1 MAKRSFLDSFITVG
15 LTLSLGVAGG
25 RAVAAQARTGTV
37 RVEVVA
43 GGAPIEGASVSAKGV
58 SAKTNA
64 SGIGTLLLPAGKIS
78 VAATKSGYQITAAR
92 VEVVAGAETTVHL
105 TMTPVTPPDRTVV
118 ASTRTGRHS
127 DEQAVAVAGIDRDQ
141 IETKMLGSPGDL
153 ASLFSQG
160 AGLALTTTSPVLGT
174 TMARIQGLPGH
185 YTALLSDGVHLY
197 TDRPGGI
204 SLLQIPPMGV
214 DRVEVIKGPASAIYG
229 SDSLAGSINLLSRIP
244 GTTPSH
250 EFLFS
255 QSSEGGTDGVLWLSS
270 PAGGK
275 WSHTLLAGGHYQ
287 DERDRNGDGWSD
299 IPGYKR
305 GVLSPQVFWDN
316 GRGRTI
322 SGLAD
327 VRFEKREGGSA
338 FARESLETKTANGRL
353 SGQIV
358 YKNGYILAGAAS
370 LFIQS
375 RDHYFGDVLENERPQ
390 GATIEITLRR
400 PSTRNVWMGGI
411 VTDWYGLRTYTTPL
425 PSGYISTRP
434 GIFFGDDWKAASA
447 LVLSG
452 SARLDHHNLYGFLLS
467 PRGSALVRRGAWAAR
482 VSGSQGYFTP
492 RPIME
497 ETEAAG
503 LTRLT
508 IEDPLKLETARS
520 VSADF
525 SHTTRATTVTVTLF
539 RTQIDNPGQIDRTTY
554 TLRTETQP
562 IGAHG
567 VEILGTARRAPL
579 SLTGMYAYT
588 HTRELDG
595 RALPL
600 TPQHRAGLMAALEG
614 RRGRIGADVL
624 FTGQQRLDANPY
636 RSTSE
641 SYVVTSLVGEAR
653 FGRWRLFVNAD
664 NVTDVRQTKWDPI
677 GRPTQDVDGR
687 WTVDAWAP
695 LEGRII
701 NAGIRI
707 AF

>member
-1 MAKRSFLDSFITVG
+1 MAQRSFLNSFFRIG
-15 LTLSLGVAGG
+15 LTLSLGLAS
-25 RAVAAQARTGTV
+25 RPAQAAQARTGTV

-43 GGAPIEGASVSAKGV
+43 DGVPVQGASVTAKGA
-58 SAKTNA
+58 SATTDA
-64 SGIGTLLLPAGKIS
+64 SGRATLLLPAKATA
-78 VAATKSGYQITAAR
+78 VAATKRGFRIASAR
-92 VEVVAGAETTVHL
+92 VEVTAGVESAVRL
-105 TMTPVTPPDRTVV
+105 VLTPVTPPDRSVV
-118 ASTRTGRHS
+118 ASTRTGRHA
-127 DEQAVAVAGIDRDQ
+127 DEQAVDVAKIDRDQ
-141 IETKMLGSPGDL
+141 IETEMLGSPGDVT
-153 ASLFSQG
+153 SLFAQN

-185 YTALLSDGVHLY
+185 YTVLLSDGVHLY

-204 SLLQIPPMGV
+204 SLLQISPMPL

-229 SDSLAGSINLLSRIP
+229 SDALAGTINLLSRIP
-244 GTTPSH
+244 GTAPSH

-270 PAGGK
+270 AAGGK

-305 GVLSPQVFWDN
+305 AVLNPQVFWDN

-322 SGLAD
+322 SGVAD

-358 YKNGYILAGAAS
+358 YKNGYIVAGAAS

-434 GIFFGDDWKAASA
+434 GIFAGDDWKAATW

-452 SARLDHHNLYGFLLS
+452 NARLDHHNLYGFLLS
-467 PRGSALVRRGAWAAR
+467 PRGSALARSGAWAAR
-482 VSGSQGYFTP
+482 FSASQGYFTP
-492 RPIME
+492 RPMME

-525 SHTTRATTVTVTLF
+525 SHTTRATALTVTVF

-554 TLRTETQP
+554 TLRTEAEP
-562 IGAHG
+562 IGARG
-567 VEILGTARRAPL
+567 VEILGTVRKAPF
-579 SLTGMYAYT
+579 SATGMYAYV

-600 TPQHRAGLMAALEG
+600 TPQHRAGLMAALDG
-614 RRGRIGADVL
+614 RRGHIGADVL

-641 SYVVTSLVGEAR
+641 SYVVTSLLGEVR
-653 FGRWRLFVNAD
+653 FGRWRLFVHAD
-664 NVTDVRQTKWDPI
+664 NVTDVRQTNWDPI
-677 GRPTQDVDGR
+677 GRPSQDVDGR

-695 LEGRII
+695 LEGRVI
-701 NAGIRI
+701 NAGFRI
-707 AF
+707 PF

>member
-1 MAKRSFLDSFITVG
+1 M
-15 LTLSLGVAGG
+15 
-25 RAVAAQARTGTV
+25 
-37 RVEVVA
+37 
-43 GGAPIEGASVSAKGV
+43 
-58 SAKTNA
+58 
-64 SGIGTLLLPAGKIS
+64 
-78 VAATKSGYQITAAR
+78 
-92 VEVVAGAETTVHL
+92 
-105 TMTPVTPPDRTVV
+105 
-118 ASTRTGRHS
+118 
-127 DEQAVAVAGIDRDQ
+127 IDRDQ
-141 IETKMLGSPGDL
+141 IEAKMLGSPGDVT
-153 ASLFSQG
+153 SLFAQN

-174 TMARIQGLPGH
+174 TMARVQGLPGH
-185 YTALLSDGVHLY
+185 YTTLLSDGVHLY
-197 TDRPGGI
+197 ADRPGGI
-204 SLLQIPPMGV
+204 TLLQLPPMGL

-229 SDSLAGSINLLSRIP
+229 SDTVAGAINLLTRIP

-305 GVLSPQVFWDN
+305 GVLNPQVFWDN
-316 GRGRTI
+316 GRGRTL

-375 RDHYFGDVLENERPQ
+375 RDHYFGAVLENERPQ

-400 PSTRNVWMGGI
+400 PSTRNVWMGGV

-434 GIFFGDDWKAASA
+434 GIFAHDDWKAATW

-467 PRGSALVRRGAWAAR
+467 PRGSALARRGAWAGRFSA
-482 VSGSQGYFTP
+482 SQGYFTP

-525 SHTTRATTVTVTLF
+525 SHTTRATALTVTLF
-539 RTQIDNPGQIDRTTY
+539 RTQIDNPAQIDRTTY
-554 TLRTETQP
+554 TLRTEAEP
-562 IGAHG
+562 IGARG
-567 VEILGTARRAPL
+567 VEILGTARRAPF
-579 SLTGMYAYT
+579 SVTGMYAYV

-600 TPQHRAGLMAALEG
+600 TPQHRAGMMAALEG

-641 SYVVTSLVGEAR
+641 SYVVTNVTGEVR
-653 FGRWRLFVNAD
+653 VGRWRLFVNAD
-664 NVTDVRQTKWDPI
+664 NVSDVRQTHWDPI
-677 GRPTQDVDGR
+677 GRPSQDVDGR

-701 NAGIRI
+701 NAGLRI
-707 AF
+707 PF

>member
-1 MAKRSFLDSFITVG
+1 MAL
-15 LTLSLGVAGG
+15 
-25 RAVAAQARTGTV
+25 
-37 RVEVVA
+37 
-43 GGAPIEGASVSAKGV
+43 
-58 SAKTNA
+58 
-64 SGIGTLLLPAGKIS
+64 
-78 VAATKSGYQITAAR
+78 
-92 VEVVAGAETTVHL
+92 
-105 TMTPVTPPDRTVV
+105 
-118 ASTRTGRHS
+118 
-127 DEQAVAVAGIDRDQ
+127 
-141 IETKMLGSPGDL
+141 
-153 ASLFSQG
+153 
-160 AGLALTTTSPVLGT
+160 
-174 TMARIQGLPGH
+174 
-185 YTALLSDGVHLY
+185 
-197 TDRPGGI
+197 
-204 SLLQIPPMGV
+204 
-214 DRVEVIKGPASAIYG
+214 DRVEVIKGPASVFYG
-229 SDSLAGSINLLSRIP
+229 SDAVAGAVNLLSRIP
-244 GTTPSH
+244 GTTPQR

-255 QSSEGGTDGVLWLSS
+255 QSTEGGTDGVLWLSS

-305 GVLSPQVFWDN
+305 AVVSPQVFWDN

-411 VTDWYGLRTYTTPL
+411 VTDWYGLRTYVTPL

-434 GIFFGDDWKAASA
+434 GIFVHDDWKAEPW

-452 SARLDHHNLYGFLLS
+452 GARLDHHNLYGFLLS
-467 PRGSALVRRGAWAAR
+467 PRGSALVRRGAWAGRFSA
-482 VSGSQGYFTP
+482 SQGYFTP

-508 IEDPLKLETARS
+508 IDEPLKLETARS

-525 SHTTRATTVTVTLF
+525 SHTTRATALTVTLF

-554 TLRTETQP
+554 TLRTETEA
-562 IGAHG
+562 IGARG
-567 VEILGTARRAPL
+567 VEILGTARKAPF
-579 SLTGMYAYT
+579 SVTGMYAYVHT
-588 HTRELDG
+588 HELDG

-600 TPQHRAGLMAALEG
+600 TPQHRAGLMAALDG
-614 RRGRIGADVL
+614 HRGRIGADVL

-641 SYVVTSLVGEAR
+641 SYVVTSLLGEIR

-664 NVTDVRQTKWDPI
+664 NLTDVRQTHWDPI
-677 GRPTQDVDGR
+677 GRPSQDVDGR

-695 LEGRII
+695 LEGRVI
-701 NAGIRI
+701 NIGLRI
-707 AF
+707 PF